1 MIMDSVRDLSK
12 EKDIIRIIG
21 RIPDCVLKN
30 VLAII
35 AAMVIIVGV
44 IIFCPILL
52 LILLFVPSALKVF
65 VRSFL

>member
-44 IIFCPILL
+44 IIFAQFYCLYFC
-52 LILLFVPSALKVF
+52 LFQAH
-65 VRSFL
+65 